1 MAAEKR
7 GYPLMCFANNWD
19 PVFSTHRDLKDDD
32 ESFVEA
38 RRGIGAGGDDLSI
51 FLQDSEDS
59 GSPCEVEEVREFCQG
74 ASLEDLKAGT
84 GRAGQRQAA
93 WLDDRNSP
101 HLTGSGD
108 ARQYENPLTATGLY
122 RLLKEPVWKESK
134 LPPWRKVKADLILAI
149 RQQR

>member
-1 MAAEKR
+1 
-7 GYPLMCFANNWD
+7 MCFANNWD
-19 PVFSTHRDLKDDD
+19 PVFSTHRDLGNDDESYDD

-38 RRGIGAGGDDLSI
+38 KKNICADGDDLSI
-51 FLQDSEDS
+51 FLQDCEDS
-59 GSPCEVEEVREFCQG
+59 RSPCEVEEVKEFCQG
-74 ASLEDLKAGT
+74 ASLGDLKAGT
-84 GRAGQRQAA
+84 GKARQRQAA

-134 LPPWRKVKADLILAI
+134 LPPRRKIKTDLVLAI
-149 RQQR
+149 QQQRQT